1 MKTGYMIRFV
11 AAALMLLAPMTVAAQ
26 ALRTGYFLKG
36 YSYRHRL
43 NPALMNDQHY
53 ISFPLL
59 GSTNL
64 NTSGAL
70 GLSDLL
76 YESPDGNGLVTFM
89 HPSVS
94 TDNFMERVEAG
105 NRLALE
111 LDLNVFSVG
120 FFGLGGYNT
129 FDVALHSNTGL
140 NVPYDV
146 FSFLKAMDG
155 GAYNF
160 ANLNI
165 ASRNYIDIALGHS
178 HKLSEDFTF
187 GVRLKALLGVAYANF
202 LVDRMNVEMNGERWM
217 IDANGYVAA
226 ALGGRFTYAQDGML
240 NGYDGAKFG
249 IRGFGLGVD
258 LGFEYDLTNI
268 GTEGLVM
275 SVSITDLGF
284 MRWKDVS
291 TAGFSPEPYL
301 FEGFDDIALGGAE
314 GTTIEEHMEALGNDL
329 GEMFVLGDKGV
340 ADKDEVLSS
349 TLHIGLEY
357 RMPFYDKMS
366 AALLFTNRFNKLYPC
381 HQLSL
386 MLNFSPLKWLN
397 FAISG
402 TNSNLGMG
410 LGAMLNVHCSGFN
423 LFVGTDHF
431 IGKVNKQYIPLKNM
445 NSSVSVG
452 LNIPFGKK
460 R

>member
-1 MKTGYMIRFV
+1 
-11 AAALMLLAPMTVAAQ
+11 
-26 ALRTGYFLKG
+26 
-36 YSYRHRL
+36 
-43 NPALMNDQHY
+43 
-53 ISFPLL
+53 
-59 GSTNL
+59 
-64 NTSGAL
+64 
-70 GLSDLL
+70 
-76 YESPDGNGLVTFM
+76 
-89 HPSVS
+89 
-94 TDNFMERVEAG
+94 
-105 NRLALE
+105 
-111 LDLNVFSVG
+111 
-120 FFGLGGYNT
+120 
-129 FDVALHSNTGL
+129 
-140 NVPYDV
+140 
-146 FSFLKAMDG
+146 
-155 GAYNF
+155 
-160 ANLNI
+160 
-165 ASRNYIDIALGHS
+165 
-178 HKLSEDFTF
+178 
-187 GVRLKALLGVAYANF
+187 
-202 LVDRMNVEMNGERWM
+202 
-217 IDANGYVAA
+217 
-226 ALGGRFTYAQDGML
+226 
-240 NGYDGAKFG
+240 
-249 IRGFGLGVD
+249 
-258 LGFEYDLTNI
+258 
-268 GTEGLVM
+268 
-275 SVSITDLGF
+275 
-284 MRWKDVS
+284 
-291 TAGFSPEPYL
+291 
-301 FEGFDDIALGGAE
+301 
-314 GTTIEEHMEALGNDL
+314 MEALGNDL